1 MGRKDPVVR
10 SPRPPARRAARAPGP
25 RIRPAARADLR
36 SLARLGAKLAR
47 EHHAMD
53 PERFF
58 LPDEPIEDGYAW
70 WLGKELA
77 NPRAVV
83 LVATSGSDV
92 IGYAYGRIEPRD
104 WNTLR
109 DRCGVG
115 VDLWVEPRARGG
127 GVGARLVEALADAL
141 ADLGAERVVID
152 AAARNPQ
159 AARLFERLGFRPTM
173 LELTRE
179 TAAAAPAAVGARAR
193 RGRRGALT
201 HGPPRAGKR
210 TRSP

>member
-1 MGRKDPVVR
+1 MGLRRTVLPVRMASAARSREDPSV
-10 SPRPPARRAARAPGP
+10 RAARPSRRRP
-25 RIRPAARADLR
+25 RADAAEVRLATRADLPT
-36 SLARLGAKLAR
+36 LARLGAKLAR

-83 LVATSGSDV
+83 LAARSGNGV

-115 VDLWVEPRARGG
+115 VDLWVEPRARGAG
-127 GVGARLVEALADAL
+127 IGAKLVQALADAL
-141 ADLGAERVVID
+141 AERGAARVVID
-152 AAARNPQ
+152 VAARNPE
-159 AARLFERLGFRPTM
+159 AARLFERIGFRPTM
-173 LELTRE
+173 LEMTIEASGVRRG
-179 TAAAAPAAVGARAR
+179 TSRRAAPSDR
-193 RGRRGALT
+193 RG
-201 HGPPRAGKR
+201 
-210 TRSP
+210 